1 MLTGKKT
8 MAAKA
13 DILSE
18 IETNISTLPPEAL
31 QLVADL
37 VSVLNKQYVTP
48 PKKGKRSLEEE
59 PFVGMWADRADM
71 TDSTAYVRKL
81 RQEEW
86 T

>member
-1 MLTGKKT
+1 MTAKT
-8 MAAKA
+8 
-13 DILSE
+13 DILSQ
-18 IETNISTLPPEAL
+18 IETNLSVLPPEAL

-37 VSVLNKQYVTP
+37 VGVLSKQYVTP
-48 PKKGKRSLEEE
+48 PKRGKRPLNEE

-86 T
+86 M